1 MRRGLRTDV
10 ERIVVIRPSD
20 HGRMRSREIYRQDD
34 DDDDDDEEIRVHL
47 LTRDSRGRRVEVDWD
62 RDDDRPRRKSSRVL
76 RPLEKMLRNSMRRQ
90 SKVASIYLNL
100 HDRSN
105 RRKRNGWA
113 KDLGRNVTKAYR
125 RGVKLRF
132 V

>member
-20 HGRMRSREIYRQDD
+20 HGGTRSREIYRSYDE
-34 DDDDDDEEIRVHL
+34 DDDDEEIRVHL
-47 LTRDSRGRRVEVDWD
+47 LTRDSRGRRVETDWD
-62 RDDDRPRRKSSRVL
+62 RDDDRPRRRTSRSL
-76 RPLEKMLRNSMRRQ
+76 RPIEKMLRNTMRRQ
-90 SKVASIYLNL
+90 AKVASIYLDL

-105 RRKRNGWA
+105 RNKRNGWV
-113 KDLGRNVTKAYR
+113 KDLGRNITKATR
-125 RGVKLRF
+125 RGYKLRF